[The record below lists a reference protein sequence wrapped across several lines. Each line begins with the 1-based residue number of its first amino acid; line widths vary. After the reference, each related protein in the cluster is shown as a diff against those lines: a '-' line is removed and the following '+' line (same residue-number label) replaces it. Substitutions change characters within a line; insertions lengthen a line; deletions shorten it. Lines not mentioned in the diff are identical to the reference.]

1 MSQSSALKKAP
12 QGADRAALK
21 QQLRDSAR
29 AMLPGLRARADEAK
43 QAAPAAAART
53 CRR

>member
-29 AMLPGLRARADEAK
+29 AMVPALRERAGDWHRSGVHHPRS
-43 QAAPAAAART
+43 QR
-53 CRR
+53 

>member
-29 AMLPGLRARADEAK
+29 DGAR
-43 QAAPAAAART
+43 PAQT
-53 CRR
+53 RR